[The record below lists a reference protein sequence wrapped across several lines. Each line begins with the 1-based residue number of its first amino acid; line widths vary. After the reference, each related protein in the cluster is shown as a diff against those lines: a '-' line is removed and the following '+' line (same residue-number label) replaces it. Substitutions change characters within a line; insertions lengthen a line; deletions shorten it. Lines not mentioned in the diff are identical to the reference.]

1 MKKWQKTDNCRF
13 AVRFFVTNRSS
24 RLHCGLFP
32 CWGFGLNDFYR
43 VWIEESFMLSG
54 SPGWQKSGHWSRS
67 RLVVVFSGLVLVLL
81 VLGIR
86 GHWFSHPPK
95 EIQKAPSLG
104 YDPDKYRTGHV
115 SPRDFELWT
124 SIPGVAHAFR
134 EVVVYAHV
142 PGYLQKLPVDKGDV
156 LRKGALIAKIFD
168 PERDASLQREEALA
182 RIAKLTYDREYAVWK
197 KDPRVI
203 SLETLQKAEASWKA
217 ARARAL
223 YEKTMTD
230 YEVIRAPF
238 DGMVTRRFVDPG
250 NLIPEARMSTGGS
263 LPIIRLAEVS
273 TIRVY
278 IGVPSRQVRFVKRGE
293 PVEITVQGLPG
304 RVFRG
309 RINRYAFYLNRSTR
323 TMKTEI
329 DLDNP
334 DLAIH
339 PGMFVDARIRLGVYH
354 HVLSV
359 ARKAVIEERHGNFV
373 YRMVGN
379 RREKVPVITGI
390 TNGGFTEILQG
401 LKKDDTVLV
410 DLLPAPIT

>member
-1 MKKWQKTDNCRF
+1 
-13 AVRFFVTNRSS
+13 
-24 RLHCGLFP
+24 
-32 CWGFGLNDFYR
+32 
-43 VWIEESFMLSG
+43 MLSG
-54 SPGWQKSGHWSRS
+54 NPGRQWSDRRS
-67 RLVVVFSGLVLVLL
+67 RIVIVLSGIALILL

-86 GHWFSHPPK
+86 GHWFFHPATKPP
-95 EIQKAPSLG
+95 EAPSLG
-104 YDPDKYRTGHV
+104 YDPDKYRKGHV

-124 SIPGVAHAFR
+124 RIPGVAHAFR
-134 EVVVYAHV
+134 ETVVYAHV
-142 PGYLQKLPVDKGDV
+142 PGYLQKLPVDKGDI
-156 LRKGALIAKIFD
+156 LKKGDLIAKIFD
-168 PERDASLQREEALA
+168 PERDASLKREEALA

-203 SLETLQKAEASWKA
+203 SLETLQKSEAKWKA

-250 NLIPEARMSTGGS
+250 NLIPEAKMSTGGS
-263 LPIIRLAEVS
+263 LPIIRLAEVR
-273 TIRVY
+273 TIRIY
-278 IGVPSRQVRFVKRGE
+278 IGVPARQVRFVKRGE

-304 RVFRG
+304 RVFKG

-339 PGMFVDARIRLGVYH
+339 PGMFVDAKIRLGVYH

-379 RREKVPVITGI
+379 HREKVPVITGI

-410 DLLPAPIT
+410 DLLAAPIT

>member
-1 MKKWQKTDNCRF
+1 
-13 AVRFFVTNRSS
+13 
-24 RLHCGLFP
+24 
-32 CWGFGLNDFYR
+32 
-43 VWIEESFMLSG
+43 MLSG
-54 SPGWQKSGHWSRS
+54 NPGWQKPAPWRRARIAMVLSGT
-67 RLVVVFSGLVLVLL
+67 LLILL

-86 GHWFSHPPK
+86 GHWFSHTATEAPK
-95 EIQKAPSLG
+95 VPSLG
-104 YDPDKYRTGHV
+104 YNPDKYRTGHV

-134 EVVVYAHV
+134 ETVVYAHV
-142 PGYLQKLPVDKGDV
+142 PGYLRNLPVDKGDV
-156 LRKGALIAKIFD
+156 LRKGDLIARIFD
-168 PERDASLQREEALA
+168 PERDASLKRAEALA
-182 RIAKLTYDREYAVWK
+182 SIAKLTYDREHAVWT

-203 SLETLQKAEASWKA
+203 SLETLQKSEARWKA

-223 YEKTMTD
+223 YEKTMTE

-238 DGMVTRRFVDPG
+238 AGMVTRRFVDPG
-250 NLIPEARMSTGGS
+250 NLIPEAKMSTGGS
-263 LPIIRLAEVS
+263 LPIVRLAEVR

-278 IGVPSRQVRFVKRGE
+278 IGVPARQVRFVKRGE

-304 RVFRG
+304 RVFKG

-329 DLDNP
+329 DLDNS

-339 PGMFVDARIRLGVYH
+339 PGMFVDAKIRLGVYH

-359 ARKAVIEERHGNFV
+359 ASKAVIEERHGNFV

-379 RREKVPVITGI
+379 HREKVPVITGI

-401 LKKDDTVLV
+401 LRTDDTVLV
-410 DLLPAPIT
+410 DLLAAPIT